1 MPRRLTTY
9 IQLHRLPLVF
19 VLFSLVFYYTLAY
32 QLERTDYIKLFT
44 LFAALF
50 FFSWKL
56 IQFEKW
62 NFRFLLVSGVLFRL
76 VFIALEPHLSQDFYR
91 FIWDGELIINQIN
104 PYLSVPNTLIENLEL
119 PISNAREL
127 YQGMGSLSAKHY
139 SSYPPLHQL
148 FFALAALLGGKS
160 IMGSIIVMR
169 VFTILAD
176 LGIFYFGRKLLKKLN
191 RSPHLICW
199 YFLNP
204 LVILELTGNL
214 HFEGIML
221 FFLVWSLYLL
231 SQNKW
236 QLAGVVLACS
246 ISVKLVPLL
255 FMPLFL
261 NHLGLKKS
269 LFFYGIIGATSILLF
284 VPFYHPDF
292 ISNYSQT
299 VGLWFS
305 NFEFNAGFYNVVKRI
320 AIAMDE
326 KPWEF
331 IKEYGKIVP
340 YITLITALLLTFL
353 RNNKDL
359 LILMASMMWLL
370 TLYYMIS
377 TTVHP
382 WYIISVLV
390 LGVFNSF
397 KFPVIWTGVIV
408 LSYFAYSQMDNK
420 ENLLLLALEYTVV
433 IGFIG
438 YEVFAQLN
446 KK

>member
-1 MPRRLTTY
+1 
-9 IQLHRLPLVF
+9 
-19 VLFSLVFYYTLAY
+19 
-32 QLERTDYIKLFT
+32 
-44 LFAALF
+44 
-50 FFSWKL
+50 
-56 IQFEKW
+56 
-62 NFRFLLVSGVLFRL
+62 LVSGILFRL
-76 VFIALEPHLSQDFYR
+76 IFIPLEPHLSQDYFR
-91 FIWDGELIINQIN
+91 FIWDGELIINLLN
-104 PYLSVPNTLIENLEL
+104 PYLEVPNSLIENPQL
-119 PISNAREL
+119 PIANAQEL

-148 FFALAALLGGKS
+148 VFALAALLGGKS
-160 IMGSIIVMR
+160 ILGSIVVLRSTI
-169 VFTILAD
+169 ILAD
-176 LGIFYFGRKLLKKLN
+176 LGIFYFGRKLLKNLN

-204 LVILELTGNL
+204 LVIVDLTGNL

-221 FFLVWSLYLL
+221 FFLLWSLYLL

-236 QLAGVVLACS
+236 QLAAVVMACS

-261 NHLGLKKS
+261 KYFGLKKS
-269 LFFYGIIGATSILLF
+269 LFFYFIIGGTSILLF

-305 NFEFNAGFYNVVKRI
+305 NFEFNAGIYNVAKKI
-320 AIAMDE
+320 AISMDE

-331 IKEYGKIVP
+331 IKDYGKVVP
-340 YITLITALLLTFL
+340 YITLATAILLTFL
-353 RNNKDL
+353 RNNRDL
-359 LILMASMMWLL
+359 LTLISSMMWLL
-370 TLYYMIS
+370 TLYYMMS

-382 WYIISVLV
+382 WYIISVLI

-397 KFPVIWTGVIV
+397 KFPVIWTGMIV

-438 YEVFAQLN
+438 YELVAQLN

>member
-1 MPRRLTTY
+1 M
-9 IQLHRLPLVF
+9 
-19 VLFSLVFYYTLAY
+19 LFSLVFYYSLAY
-32 QLERTDYIKLFT
+32 HLERTDYIKLFT

-50 FFSWKL
+50 FFCWKL

-62 NFRFLLVSGVLFRL
+62 NFRFLLVAGILFRL
-76 VFIALEPHLSQDFYR
+76 LFLPLEPHLSQDYFR
-91 FIWDGELIINQIN
+91 FIWDGELIINFFN
-104 PYLSVPNTLIENLEL
+104 PYLEVPNTLIENPGL
-119 PISNAREL
+119 PIANAKEL

-148 FFALAALLGGKS
+148 IFALAALLGGKS
-160 IMGSIIVMR
+160 ILGSIVVLRSTI
-169 VFTILAD
+169 ILAD
-176 LGIFYFGRKLLKKLN
+176 LGIFYFGRKILKNLN

-204 LVILELTGNL
+204 LVIVELTGNL

-236 QLAGVVLACS
+236 QLAALVMACS

-261 NHLGLKKS
+261 KYFGFKKS
-269 LFFYGIIGATSILLF
+269 LLFYLIIGSASILLF
-284 VPFYHPDF
+284 LPFYDPAF
-292 ISNYSQT
+292 LSNYSKT

-305 NFEFNAGFYNVVKRI
+305 NFEFNAGIYNVAKSI
-320 AIAMDE
+320 AVSMDE
-326 KPWEF
+326 KPWVF
-331 IKEYGKIVP
+331 IKEYGKFVP
-340 YITLITALLLTFL
+340 YITLATALLLTYL
-353 RNNKDL
+353 RNNKEL
-359 LILMASMMWLL
+359 LTLIASMMWLL

-382 WYIISVLV
+382 WYIISVLL

-397 KFPVIWTGVIV
+397 KFPVIWTGMII
-408 LSYFAYSQMDNK
+408 LSYFAYSQIDNK
-420 ENLLLLALEYTVV
+420 ENLLFLALEYVV
-433 IGFIG
+433 VLGFMG
-438 YEVFAQLN
+438 YEIFVHPN